1 MKGSRGSS
9 LDQALEGGL
18 KSIES
23 LTEDARSADETI
35 TKYLRT
41 KTGELLASR
50 RAASAEDG
58 DASIRWASEVLDQ
71 VVLDAATMY
80 GLFEKHLKNDLG
92 EFWEGLDL
100 EGKPKEGAERKPLDE
115 STKGMVPYAYSTGT
129 QQRPLRERQFRCAE
143 GCAIEGDVAYL
154 AHRDRGHHPIPV

>member
-18 KSIES
+18 KVIES

-50 RAASAEDG
+50 RGASAEDG

-80 GLFEKHLKNDLG
+80 GLFERHLKNDLG

-100 EGKPKEGAERKPLDE
+100 EGSLKEKEGRTPPDE
-115 STKGMVPYAYSTGT
+115 SSKGMVPYAYSTGT
-129 QQRPLRERQFRCAE
+129 QQNPLRERQFRCAE
-143 GCAIEGDVAYL
+143 GCVIYVDVSYL
-154 AHRDRGHHPIPV
+154 SHRDWGHHAIPI